1 MKEMKSKYTNE
12 EAVPRMWGSAI
23 HKAALAGRKMVGSA
37 RVNTKERHRRG
48 GIAQENEDGGP
59 STMRAYWDIL

>member
-12 EAVPRMWGSAI
+12 EAVPRMWGSA
-23 HKAALAGRKMVGSA
+23 M
-37 RVNTKERHRRG
+37 NTKERHRRG
-48 GIAQENEDGGP
+48 RITQENEDGGP